1 MIVGMWMTQEPIT
14 IAPQASVA
22 DAAVE
27 MSRRHVRRLLVTDAT
42 TDGPRLLGI
51 VTSQDVARAFPADV
65 NPFSAVAG
73 DARMSRPV
81 SAVMARA
88 VRTTTPDTPIEVAAS
103 ILRTHKIG
111 ALPVMRGPRLVGL
124 ITESDIFQAFIEM
137 TGAKARGVRI
147 TFDAGDDETAV
158 ACVVEMSARHRMHL
172 ASVLSLHHRNTQTG
186 NEQRLAVVRLTGET
200 PADLVAEIWTS
211 GHRVLSVLH
220 LDGHEAI
227 APRLP

>member
-1 MIVGMWMTQEPIT
+1 MIVGMWMTQDLIT
-14 IAPQASVA
+14 IALQASVS

-51 VTSQDVARAFPADV
+51 VTSHDVARAFPPDV
-65 NPFSAVAG
+65 NPCSALAG
-73 DARMSRPV
+73 DARVSRPV
-81 SAVMARA
+81 SAVMARS
-88 VRTTTPDTPIEVAAS
+88 VRTTTPDTPIEVAAR
-103 ILRTHKIG
+103 ILRAHKIG
-111 ALPVMRGPRLVGL
+111 ALPVVRGPRLVGL

-147 TFDAGDDETAV
+147 TFDVSDDDTAIV
-158 ACVVEMSARHRMHL
+158 RVVEMSARHGMHL
-172 ASVLSLHHRNTQTG
+172 ASVLSLRHCDKQTG
-186 NEQRLAVVRLTGET
+186 NEQRLAVVRLVGGT

-227 APRLP
+227 TPR